1 MSRARHLWRDYGL
14 SITLAAAYSDE
25 QTVNSRYGYVKLGYQ
40 TDIFDLGT
48 TAFSI
53 DGYFGKDVAA
63 GGSDSTAFGA
73 LFAED
78 ASLVFSNAP
87 TVTGRPAIQTFLGA
101 LYGPVDVTGFR
112 VTQEDLKISGTMA
125 AQTGTFTESFIEQN
139 REKTEFGRFALI
151 VERGEDG
158 PWRIWRLVAVQDS
171 LSQ

>member
-1 MSRARHLWRDYGL
+1 MRPWILLGAAVLLASCARPGTSSFNNL
-14 SITLAAAYSDE
+14 
-25 QTVNSRYGYVKLGYQ
+25 TVKG
-40 TDIFDLGT
+40 
-48 TAFSI
+48 SI
-53 DGYFGKDVAA
+53 DSLWTRYANAA
-63 GGSDSTAFGA
+63 DQRDSTAFGA

-158 PWRIWRLVAVQDS
+158 PWRIWRLVAIQDS

>member
-1 MSRARHLWRDYGL
+1 MRPWILLGAAVLLASCARPSGTSSFNNL
-14 SITLAAAYSDE
+14 
-25 QTVNSRYGYVKLGYQ
+25 TVKG
-40 TDIFDLGT
+40 
-48 TAFSI
+48 SI
-53 DGYFGKDVAA
+53 DSLWTRYANAA
-63 GGSDSTAFGA
+63 DQRDSTAFGA

-125 AQTGTFTESFIEQN
+125 AQTGTFTENFIEQN

>member
-1 MSRARHLWRDYGL
+1 MRPWILLGAAVLLASCARPVTSNFNNL
-14 SITLAAAYSDE
+14 
-25 QTVNSRYGYVKLGYQ
+25 TVKG
-40 TDIFDLGT
+40 
-48 TAFSI
+48 SI
-53 DGYFGKDVAA
+53 DSLWTRYANAA
-63 GGSDSTAFGA
+63 DQRDSTAFGA

-125 AQTGTFTESFIEQN
+125 AQTGTFTENFIEQN

-158 PWRIWRLVAVQDS
+158 PWRTWRLVAVQDS

>member
-1 MSRARHLWRDYGL
+1 MRPWILLGAAVLLASCARPSGTSSFNNL
-14 SITLAAAYSDE
+14 
-25 QTVNSRYGYVKLGYQ
+25 TVKG
-40 TDIFDLGT
+40 
-48 TAFSI
+48 SI
-53 DGYFGKDVAA
+53 DSLWTRYANAA
-63 GGSDSTAFGA
+63 DQRDSTAFGA

-87 TVTGRPAIQTFLGA
+87 TVNGRPAIQTFLGA

-125 AQTGTFTESFIEQN
+125 AQTGTFTENFIEQN